1 MEEILSKLL
10 VADNTSIQQGTA
22 ELREAFKKQEN
33 ILALCQLIISS
44 TSPQIRQYAAI
55 LLRKHYAKEK
65 HWLKLSQHIRTE
77 LKALILQALLNESE
91 KIVKSA
97 IAQLTGVIVKHE
109 LPNYAW
115 PEMLQLLQ
123 QLITSDNLTNKE
135 LGMYTLSIMTET
147 APDVYLTRAVSLTIL
162 LRETLNNL
170 HDLRHPIAYY
180 TLKILQNLSPLINGN
195 QMMVN
200 IYHQMMPQI
209 MTTIQYLTT
218 SNEDKAITCFELLD
232 DLCEN
237 AIAVITPHVNPLVN
251 MCLVIARNKA
261 LDDVLRVKAVTFIG
275 WLTRT
280 KKKTVIKH
288 KLIEPILDMLFTLMS
303 TKPQDDNDEIYFSGD
318 NEDNTPIT
326 CATQTLDL
334 LALHLPPE
342 KLIPHLLQY
351 IEPSLQ
357 SIDIYAKKAAYLTM
371 AVLAEGC
378 SEYIRTKYLE
388 HFLQYTFQGISD
400 SDPVVRNAALFAL
413 GQFSEHLQP
422 NISLYSHELL
432 PILFEYLSQICAH
445 IKQEKKEPPSVNRMF
460 YALEMFC
467 ENLNE
472 SFLPYL
478 PTLMERLFEILSVDT
493 SVHITELALSAIGS
507 AAMASKE
514 YMLPYFEKIIT
525 ILDNY
530 LSDKQTE
537 ETMCLQVQAVDTLGI
552 IARTIGDTN
561 FAPLAGKSL
570 NFGMKLLRETED
582 PDLKKSIY
590 GLIASV
596 STIMKKEIADDLSE
610 ITEYMIT
617 SIQSSE
623 GIIPQLKQD
632 EIYNTFPVY
641 EEVSENENE
650 DEDIENTDNEDD
662 GDDGD
667 VAGYSVENAYI
678 EEKEEAILALKE
690 IAEHTGEAFL
700 PYLEKSFEETFK
712 LANYPQEDIRKAV
725 IDALLQFC
733 INFSKIN
740 TNEGKQALS
749 KALSVFVPKLSEL
762 IRLDDD
768 RTVAI
773 NGLDAYAELLKEV
786 GSIVV
791 IGEGHKEAIT
801 NCITDIML
809 GKTQCQHHEEEE
821 NLDIEAEQ
829 DELLVESAGDV
840 LCNLGKVIS
849 PEDYELYFKIVLPM
863 LLERL
868 KKNKS
873 EGQRS
878 FAVGTISECFSGLK
892 HRVANFI
899 CQLLPLFLKLA
910 DDSSGEIRNNA
921 IYGIGEIVL
930 HGKDAV
936 YMHYTD
942 ILSVLSNAIYKE
954 SHIAARDNIVGA
966 IARLIIVNYLN
977 IPLDQI
983 FPIFVKQLPLKED
996 FEENKAVFKSIL
1008 TLYEAGHPILH
1019 PYMETLLGVAV
1030 SIIHENTATDDEAK
1044 SIVMEF
1050 IKSAQRDFLDEWNS
1064 MYVKLPI
1071 EVATNIPYI
1080 FP

>member
-10 VADNTSIQQGTA
+10 VADSTSIQQGTA
-22 ELREAFKKQEN
+22 ELREAFKNQEN
-33 ILALCQLIISS
+33 TLALCRLIASS
-44 TSPQIRQYAAI
+44 ANPQIRQYAAV

-65 HWLKLSQHIRTE
+65 HWFKLPQYIRTE
-77 LKALILQALLNESE
+77 LKGLILQTLLNESE
-91 KIVKSA
+91 KIVKNA
-97 IAQLTGVIVKHE
+97 IAQLTGIIVKHE

-135 LGMYTLSIMTET
+135 LGLYTLSILTET
-147 APDVYLTRAVSLTIL
+147 SPDVYLTRAVSLTIL
-162 LRETLNNL
+162 LGQTLSNL
-170 HDLRHPIAYY
+170 NDLRHPIAFYI
-180 TLKILQNLSPLINGN
+180 LKILHNLSPLINGN

-200 IYHQMMPQI
+200 IYHQIMPQI

-218 SNEDKAITCFELLD
+218 SNEDKAITCFELLN

-237 AIAVITPHVNPLVN
+237 AITVITPHVNALVN

-261 LDDVLRVKAVTFIG
+261 LDDALRVKAITFIG

-303 TKPQDDNDEIYFSGD
+303 TKPQDGTDEIYFNGD
-318 NEDNTPIT
+318 NEDNTPVI

-388 HFLQYTFQGISD
+388 YFLQSTFQGISD
-400 SDPVVRNAALFAL
+400 SHPVVRNAALFAL

-422 NISLYSHELL
+422 NISLYSHQLL
-432 PILFEYLSQICAH
+432 PILFEYLSQICAY
-445 IKQEKKEPPSVNRMF
+445 IKQEKKEPPSVDRMF

-514 YMLPYFEKIIT
+514 SMLPYFEKIIT

-537 ETMCLQVQAVDTLGI
+537 EAMCLQIQAVDTLGI

-582 PDLKKSIY
+582 PDLKKSVY
-590 GLIASV
+590 GLIASL

-610 ITEYMIT
+610 ITDYIIT
-617 SIQSSE
+617 SIQSSD
-623 GIIPQLKQD
+623 GIVPQFKD
-632 EIYNTFPVY
+632 EISTFPIY

-662 GDDGD
+662 DSDDD
-667 VAGYSVENAYI
+667 VTGYSVENAYI

-690 IAEHTGEAFL
+690 IAEHTEEAFL
-700 PYLEKSFEETFK
+700 PYLEKSFTETFK

-740 TNEGKQALS
+740 TNEGKQALL
-749 KALSVFVPKLSEL
+749 KALSIFVPKLSEL

-773 NGLDAYAELLKEV
+773 NGLDAFAELLKDV

-809 GKTQCQHHEEEE
+809 GKTKCQHHEEEE
-821 NLDIEAEQ
+821 NLDVEAEQ

-840 LCNLGKVIS
+840 LCNLGKVIA
-849 PEDYELYFKIVLPM
+849 PEDYELHFKTVLPM

-878 FAVGTISECFSGLK
+878 FAVGTISECFSGLE

-910 DDSSGEIRNNA
+910 NDSSSEIRNNA

-930 HGKDAV
+930 YGKDAV
-936 YMHYTD
+936 YTHYTE
-942 ILSVLSNAIYKE
+942 ILCVLSNAIYKE
-954 SHIAARDNIVGA
+954 SHAAARDNIVGA
-966 IARLIIVNYLN
+966 IARLIIVNYSK

-1008 TLYEAGHPILH
+1008 TLYEAGHPILYPH
-1019 PYMETLLGVAV
+1019 METLLGVAV
-1030 SIIHENTATDDEAK
+1030 NIIYENTAADDETK
-1044 SIVMEF
+1044 SIIMEF

>member
-10 VADNTSIQQGTA
+10 VADNTSIRQGTA
-22 ELREAFKKQEN
+22 ELRKAFKKQEN
-33 ILALCQLIISS
+33 TLALCQLIISS

-55 LLRKHYAKEK
+55 LLKKHYAKEK

-77 LKALILQALLNESE
+77 LKAVILQALLNESE
-91 KIVKSA
+91 KIVKNA

-162 LRETLNNL
+162 LGQTLNNL

-218 SNEDKAITCFELLD
+218 SNEDKAIACFELLD

-237 AIAVITPHVNPLVN
+237 AITVITPHVNPLIN

-445 IKQEKKEPPSVNRMF
+445 IKQEKKEPPSVN
-460 YALEMFC
+460 
-467 ENLNE
+467 
-472 SFLPYL
+472 
-478 PTLMERLFEILSVDT
+478 
-493 SVHITELALSAIGS
+493 H
-507 AAMASKE
+507 
-514 YMLPYFEKIIT
+514 
-525 ILDNY
+525 
-530 LSDKQTE
+530 KQTE

-623 GIIPQLKQD
+623 GIIPQFKQD
-632 EIYNTFPVY
+632 EISTFPVY
-641 EEVSENENE
+641 EEVSENE

-700 PYLEKSFEETFK
+700 PYLGKSFEETFK
-712 LANYPQEDIRKAV
+712 LTNYPQEDIRRAV

-740 TNEGKQALS
+740 TNEGKQALL

-768 RTVAI
+768 RTVVI

-809 GKTQCQHHEEEE
+809 GKTQCQHHEEGES
-821 NLDIEAEQ
+821 LDIEAEQ
-829 DELLVESAGDV
+829 DEELLVESAGDV
-840 LCNLGKVIS
+840 LCNFGKVIS
-849 PEDYELYFKIVLPM
+849 PEDYELYFKTVLPM

-868 KKNKS
+868 KKNES

-921 IYGIGEIVL
+921 IYGIGEMVL